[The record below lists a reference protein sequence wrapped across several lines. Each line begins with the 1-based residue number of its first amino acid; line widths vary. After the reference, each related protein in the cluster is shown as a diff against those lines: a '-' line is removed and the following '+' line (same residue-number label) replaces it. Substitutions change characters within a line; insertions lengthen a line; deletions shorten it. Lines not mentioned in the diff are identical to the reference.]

1 MNGDCSKDS
10 QSQVSWALTTN
21 NDALYYNGQDQT
33 FSSEPTEGGTK
44 EQAYTLT
51 ISGNG
56 EMHDYTINDTPWGT
70 AIQKKLES
78 TASVSSYASP
88 HITRIVFADNSNIS
102 RIGTHA
108 FRSTSIKEID
118 IPDSVTSIG
127 NYAMIGC
134 RMLENIKI
142 GGSTN
147 TTATDTKPFYVQ
159 NGVLYENYTE
169 GGKRGV
175 ELRFYPLARTEAFVI
190 PDGVTV
196 IGANSLQLG
205 KMNAVTFPD
214 SVRSINSYSFSSCK
228 NLTSIALPNNV
239 QFGSEREIN
248 VNVTNKHD
256 DTYRG
261 AGAFGN
267 TENLREVTNFPNVEI
282 LPYEI
287 DGFPVTEIADNAF
300 GKEYYLLTSIAI
312 GKNVTKIGERAFH
325 DGIEE
330 STGKHSQL
338 TSVVFNPGAD
348 IEVGARAFQK
358 FVTSTF
364 TVDAGERNITL
375 KDRVF
380 LGDINITKFNM
391 PNLQK
396 TGYGIFYSAADKTS
410 IVINGNADYDEKAFL
425 NYTGSQGNPSLSLNQ
440 ATVYAVGENVSDVV
454 KAIPEKDN
462 NILCVLNGGK
472 IADLNAEV
480 ASTTK
485 LLTPIRSGYKFAGWY
500 SDESFAT
507 PLEGAAKKTT
517 YYAKWTKGSSSSS
530 FDTSN
535 LSSYFTYN
543 INSGLQGKTEIPLGE
558 QIAIA
563 DLSF

>member
-33 FSSEPTEGGTK
+33 CSSEPTEGGTK

-169 GGKRGV
+169 DGNSGV

-214 SVRSINSYSFSSCK
+214 SVRSINSYSSSSCK

-300 GKEYYLLTSIAI
+300 GKEYYLLKSIAI

-396 TGYGIFYSAADKTS
+396 TDYGVFYSAVHGAAM
-410 IVINGNADYDEKAFL
+410 VINGNADYHTWAFSDSNGKNEG
-425 NYTGSQGNPSLSLNQ
+425 NYSLKNV
-440 ATVYAVGENVSDVV
+440 TVYAVGENVSDVV